1 MKTLDFR
8 RAGARIALVVLFA
21 ACPVAFADENDE
33 VARLYQQGN
42 LDKALEQ
49 ANAYLALKPKEPQMR
64 FQKGLI
70 LTEQQKIPDAIK
82 VFSSLSEDYPN
93 LPEPYNNLAVLYASQ
108 GLYEK
113 AREALEA
120 AIRTHPSYSIAHENL
135 GDIYAKLASQAYGK
149 ALQLDQ
155 SNAAAQTKLAMIK
168 DLFIGKPGAIRAA
181 SATTAAGTPPASA
194 ATPSVARSAAAA
206 TPSSTSPSPTRSV
219 APAAPSAATS
229 AAPATPLASAH
240 AAPGKASQK
249 SAEKKTEKTEKSAPG
264 KIAAVETHSPEKKS
278 GVPDESDNIIKTV
291 NAWAK
296 AWSDKNV
303 TAYFAFYASDF
314 QTPRG
319 VKRTTWE
326 RTRRDRIIKPKSIK
340 VEITH
345 PKVTLVNPTRAKVSF
360 RQLYHSDTFKHDSS
374 KTLEMVKTDGKWQI
388 RQERSGK

>member
-8 RAGARIALVVLFA
+8 RASARIALVVLFA
-21 ACPVAFADENDE
+21 VCPVAFADENDE
-33 VARLYQQGN
+33 VAKLYQQGN

-49 ANAYLALKPKEPQMR
+49 ANAYLALKPKDPQMR
-64 FQKGLI
+64 FHKGLI

-113 AREALEA
+113 ARGALEA

-135 GDIYAKLASQAYGK
+135 GDIYAKLASEAYGK

-155 SNAAAQTKLAMIK
+155 SNGAAQTKLAMIK
-168 DLFIGKPGAIRAA
+168 DLFIGKSGAIR
-181 SATTAAGTPPASA
+181 TASA
-194 ATPSVARSAAAA
+194 ATTPPAPSASAATRSAAAT
-206 TPSSTSPSPTRSV
+206 TP
-219 APAAPSAATS
+219 S
-229 AAPATPLASAH
+229 AAPATPLASVQ
-240 AAPGKASQK
+240 AAPSKAPQK
-249 SAEKKTEKTEKSAPG
+249 LAEKKTEKAEKSAPG
-264 KIAAVETHSPEKKS
+264 KIAAVETHSPEKKTD
-278 GVPDESDNIIKTV
+278 VPDESNEIIKTV

-296 AWSDKNV
+296 AWSDKNM

-326 RTRRDRIIKPKSIK
+326 KTRRDRIIKPKSIQ

-345 PKVTLVNPTRAKVSF
+345 PKVTLINPARARVSF
-360 RQLYHSDTFKHDSS
+360 RQLYHSDAFKHDSS

>member
-8 RAGARIALVVLFA
+8 RAGAHIALVVLFA
-21 ACPVAFADENDE
+21 VCPVAFADENDE
-33 VARLYQQGN
+33 VAKLYQQGN

-49 ANAYLALKPKEPQMR
+49 ANAYLALKPKDPQMR
-64 FQKGLI
+64 FHKGLI

-113 AREALEA
+113 ARGALAA

-135 GDIYAKLASQAYGK
+135 GDIYAKLASEAYGK

-155 SNAAAQTKLAMIK
+155 GNAAAQTKLAMIK
-168 DLFIGKPGAIRAA
+168 DLFIGKSGAIKTA
-181 SATTAAGTPPASA
+181 SAATAPAPPASA
-194 ATPSVARSAAAA
+194 APRSAAAT
-206 TPSSTSPSPTRSV
+206 TPSPPR
-219 APAAPSAATS
+219 S
-229 AAPATPLASAH
+229 AAPATPPASVH
-240 AAPGKASQK
+240 PAPGKALQK
-249 SAEKKTEKTEKSAPG
+249 SAEKKTEKAEKSAPG
-264 KIAAVETHSPEKKS
+264 KIAAVETHSPEKKTD
-278 GVPDESDNIIKTV
+278 VPDESDEIIKTV

-303 TAYFAFYASDF
+303 TAYFAFYAADF

-326 RTRRDRIIKPKSIK
+326 KTRRDRIIKPKAIQ

-345 PKVTLVNPTRAKVSF
+345 PKVTLINPARARVSF
-360 RQLYHSDTFKHDSS
+360 RQLYHSDAFKHDSS

-388 RQERSGK
+388 RQERSAK

>member
-8 RAGARIALVVLFA
+8 RAAARIALVVLFA

-33 VARLYQQGN
+33 VAKLYEQGN

-49 ANAYLALKPKEPQMR
+49 ANAYLALKPKDPQMR

-70 LTEQQKIPDAIK
+70 LTEQEKIPDAIK

-113 AREALEA
+113 ARGALEA
-120 AIRTHPSYSIAHENL
+120 AIRTHPSYSTAHENL

-168 DLFIGKPGAIRAA
+168 DLFTGIPGAIR
-181 SATTAAGTPPASA
+181 TAAAATAAPAPPASA
-194 ATPSVARSAAAA
+194 ATPSAARSAA
-206 TPSSTSPSPTRSV
+206 TVTPSPTRSV
-219 APAAPSAATS
+219 APTAPSAATS
-229 AAPATPLASAH
+229 AAPATPLASVH
-240 AAPGKASQK
+240 AAPSKVPQK
-249 SAEKKTEKTEKSAPG
+249 LAEKKTEKAEKSAPG

-278 GVPDESDNIIKTV
+278 GVPDESDDIIKTV

-296 AWSDKNV
+296 AWSDKNM

-319 VKRTTWE
+319 VKRTIWE
-326 RTRRDRIIKPKSIK
+326 RTRRDRIIKPKSIQ

-345 PKVTLVNPTRAKVSF
+345 PKVTLVNPTHAKVSF
-360 RQLYHSDTFKHDSS
+360 RQLYHSDAFKHDSS
-374 KTLEMVKTDGKWQI
+374 KILEMVKTDGKWQI
-388 RQERSGK
+388 RQERSGR

>member
-33 VARLYQQGN
+33 VAKLYQQGN

-113 AREALEA
+113 ARGALEA

-168 DLFIGKPGAIRAA
+168 DLFIGKSGAIRTA
-181 SATTAAGTPPASA
+181 SAATTAPAPPASA
-194 ATPSVARSAAAA
+194 GTPAAARSAAAA
-206 TPSSTSPSPTRSV
+206 MPSPTPPSPPRSV
-219 APAAPSAATS
+219 APAASSAATS
-229 AAPATPLASAH
+229 AAPATPLASVH
-240 AAPGKASQK
+240 AAPGKAPQK
-249 SAEKKTEKTEKSAPG
+249 LAEKKTEKAEKSAPG
-264 KIAAVETHSPEKKS
+264 KIAAVETHPPEKKS
-278 GVPDESDNIIKTV
+278 GVPDESDDIIKTV

-326 RTRRDRIIKPKSIK
+326 RTRRDRIIKPKSIQ

-345 PKVTLVNPTRAKVSF
+345 PKVTLINPTRAKVSF
-360 RQLYHSDTFKHDSS
+360 RQIYHSDAFKHDSS

-388 RQERSGK
+388 RQERSGR

>member
-33 VARLYQQGN
+33 VAKLYQQGN

-113 AREALEA
+113 ARGALEA

-168 DLFIGKPGAIRAA
+168 DLFIGKSGAIRTA
-181 SATTAAGTPPASA
+181 SAATTAPAPPASA
-194 ATPSVARSAAAA
+194 ATPSAARSAAATMPSP
-206 TPSSTSPSPTRSV
+206 TPPSPTRSV

-229 AAPATPLASAH
+229 AAPATPLASVH
-240 AAPGKASQK
+240 AAPGKAPQK
-249 SAEKKTEKTEKSAPG
+249 LAEKKTEKAEKSAPG
-264 KIAAVETHSPEKKS
+264 KIAAVETHSPVKKS
-278 GVPDESDNIIKTV
+278 GVPDESDDIIKTV

-360 RQLYHSDTFKHDSS
+360 RQLYHSDAFKNDSS
-374 KTLEMVKTDGKWQI
+374 KILEMVKTDGKWQI
-388 RQERSGK
+388 RQERSGR

>member
-1 MKTLDFR
+1 MKMLDFR
-8 RAGARIALVVLFA
+8 RTSARIALVVLLA
-21 ACPVAFADENDE
+21 SCPVAFADENDE

-49 ANAYLALKPKEPQMR
+49 ANAYLALKPKDPQMR
-64 FQKGLI
+64 FHKGLI
-70 LTEQQKIPDAIK
+70 LTEQQKIADAIK

-108 GLYEK
+108 GLYDK
-113 AREALEA
+113 ARSALEA
-120 AIRTHPSYSIAHENL
+120 AIRTHPSYSTAHENL

-168 DLFIGKPGAIRAA
+168 DLFTGRASAIR
-181 SATTAAGTPPASA
+181 TVSA
-194 ATPSVARSAAAA
+194 ATVASAPSASTATQSA
-206 TPSSTSPSPTRSV
+206 TRSV
-219 APAAPSAATS
+219 APTAPSAAS
-229 AAPATPLASAH
+229 ATPAVPSVASAT
-240 AAPGKASQK
+240 PPSKMPQK
-249 SAEKKTEKTEKSAPG
+249 LAEKKTEKAEKPEKAEKSAPG

-278 GVPDESDNIIKTV
+278 DVPDESDEIIKTV
-291 NAWAK
+291 NAWAR

-319 VKRTTWE
+319 TKRTTWE
-326 RTRRDRIIKPKSIK
+326 KTRRDRIIKPKSIQ

-345 PKVTLVNPTRAKVSF
+345 PKVTLINPTRARVSF
-360 RQLYHSDTFKHDSS
+360 RQLYHSDAFKNDSF
-374 KTLEMVKTDGKWQI
+374 KTLDMVKAGGKWQI
-388 RQERSGK
+388 RQERSGR

>member
-49 ANAYLALKPKEPQMR
+49 ANTYLALKPKDPQMR

-70 LTEQQKIPDAIK
+70 LTEQEKIADAIK

-113 AREALEA
+113 ARGALEA

-168 DLFIGKPGAIRAA
+168 DLFTGKSGAIRTA
-181 SATTAAGTPPASA
+181 SAATPAAAPPASA
-194 ATPSVARSAAAA
+194 ATSSAVRPAAAA
-206 TPSSTSPSPTRSV
+206 TPPPTPPSSTRPA
-219 APAAPSAATS
+219 APATPSAATS
-229 AAPATPLASAH
+229 AAHATPLASMH
-240 AAPGKASQK
+240 PAPGKASQK
-249 SAEKKTEKTEKSAPG
+249 SAEKKTEKAEKSAPG

-278 GVPDESDNIIKTV
+278 GVPDESDDIIKTV

-296 AWSDKNV
+296 AWSDKNM
-303 TAYFAFYASDF
+303 TTYFA
-314 QTPRG
+314 
-319 VKRTTWE
+319 
-326 RTRRDRIIKPKSIK
+326 
-340 VEITH
+340 
-345 PKVTLVNPTRAKVSF
+345 L
-360 RQLYHSDTFKHDSS
+360 
-374 KTLEMVKTDGKWQI
+374 
-388 RQERSGK
+388 

>member
-8 RAGARIALVVLFA
+8 RASARIALVVLFA
-21 ACPVAFADENDE
+21 VCPVAFADENDE
-33 VARLYQQGN
+33 VAKLYQQGN

-49 ANAYLALKPKEPQMR
+49 ANAYLALKPKDPQMR
-64 FQKGLI
+64 FHKGLI

-113 AREALEA
+113 ARGALEA

-135 GDIYAKLASQAYGK
+135 GDIYAKLASEAYGK

-168 DLFIGKPGAIRAA
+168 DLFIGKSGAIRTA
-181 SATTAAGTPPASA
+181 SAATTAPSPPASA
-194 ATPSVARSAAAA
+194 ATRSAAA
-206 TPSSTSPSPTRSV
+206 TTQSPTRSV
-219 APAAPSAATS
+219 APTAPSAAPS
-229 AAPATPLASAH
+229 AAPATPLASVH
-240 AAPGKASQK
+240 AAPGKAPQK
-249 SAEKKTEKTEKSAPG
+249 LAEKKTEKAEKSAPG
-264 KIAAVETHSPEKKS
+264 KIAGVETHSPEKKTD
-278 GVPDESDNIIKTV
+278 VPDESDEIIKTV

-326 RTRRDRIIKPKSIK
+326 RTRRDRIIKPKSIQ

-345 PKVTLVNPTRAKVSF
+345 PKVTLINPARARISF
-360 RQLYHSDTFKHDSS
+360 RQLYHSDAFKHDSS

>member
-8 RAGARIALVVLFA
+8 RAAARIALVVLFA

-33 VARLYQQGN
+33 VAKLYEQGN

-49 ANAYLALKPKEPQMR
+49 ANAYLALKPKDPQMR

-70 LTEQQKIPDAIK
+70 LTEQEKIPDAIK

-168 DLFIGKPGAIRAA
+168 DLFIGKPGAIR
-181 SATTAAGTPPASA
+181 TASA
-194 ATPSVARSAAAA
+194 ATAAPAPPASSAVRSAAAT
-206 TPSSTSPSPTRSV
+206 TPSPTPPSPTRAI

-240 AAPGKASQK
+240 PASGKTSQK
-249 SAEKKTEKTEKSAPG
+249 LAEKKTEKAEKSAPG

-278 GVPDESDNIIKTV
+278 SVADESDDIIKTV

-319 VKRTTWE
+319 AKRTTWE

-340 VEITH
+340 VEISH
-345 PKVTLVNPTRAKVSF
+345 PKVTLINPARARVSF
-360 RQLYHSDTFKHDSS
+360 RQLYHSDAFKHDSS
-374 KTLEMVKTDGKWQI
+374 KTLEMAKIDGKWQI
-388 RQERSGK
+388 RQERSGR

>member
-49 ANAYLALKPKEPQMR
+49 ANAYLALKPKDPQMR

-113 AREALEA
+113 ARGALEA

-168 DLFIGKPGAIRAA
+168 DLFTGKPGAIR
-181 SATTAAGTPPASA
+181 TASA
-194 ATPSVARSAAAA
+194 ATAAPAPSASA
-206 TPSSTSPSPTRSV
+206 TPSAARSIAATTPSPTPPSPTRST
-219 APAAPSAATS
+219 APGAPSAATS
-229 AAPATPLASAH
+229 AAPATPLASVH

-249 SAEKKTEKTEKSAPG
+249 LAEKKTEKAEKSAPG
-264 KIAAVETHSPEKKS
+264 KIAAVEAHSPEKKS
-278 GVPDESDNIIKTV
+278 GVPDESDDIIKTV

-319 VKRTTWE
+319 AKRTIWE
-326 RTRRDRIIKPKSIK
+326 KTRRDRIIKPKSIK
-340 VEITH
+340 VEISH
-345 PKVTLVNPTRAKVSF
+345 PKVTLINPARARVSF
-360 RQLYHSDTFKHDSS
+360 RQLYHSDAFKHDSS

>member
-33 VARLYQQGN
+33 VAKLYQQGN

-49 ANAYLALKPKEPQMR
+49 ANAYLALKPQEPQMR

-113 AREALEA
+113 ARGALEA

-168 DLFIGKPGAIRAA
+168 DLFIGKSGAIRTA
-181 SATTAAGTPPASA
+181 SAATTAPAPPASA
-194 ATPSVARSAAAA
+194 ATPSPARSAAAA
-206 TPSSTSPSPTRSV
+206 MPSPTPSSPTRSV

-229 AAPATPLASAH
+229 AAPATPLASVH
-240 AAPGKASQK
+240 AAPGKAPQK
-249 SAEKKTEKTEKSAPG
+249 LAEKKTEKAEKSAPG
-264 KIAAVETHSPEKKS
+264 KIAAVETRPPEKKS
-278 GVPDESDNIIKTV
+278 GVPDESDDIIKTV

-340 VEITH
+340 VEIAH

-360 RQLYHSDTFKHDSS
+360 RQLYHSDAFKHDSS

>member
-8 RAGARIALVVLFA
+8 RTRARIALVVLLA
-21 ACPVAFADENDE
+21 ACPVAFADESDE
-33 VARLYQQGN
+33 VAKLYQQGD

-49 ANAYLALKPKEPQMR
+49 ANAYLALKPKDPQMR

-82 VFSSLSEDYPN
+82 IFSSLSEDYPN
-93 LPEPYNNLAVLYASQ
+93 LPEPYNNLAVLYASE

-113 AREALEA
+113 ARGALEA

-155 SNAAAQTKLAMIK
+155 TNAAAQTKLAMIK
-168 DLFIGKPGAIRAA
+168 DLFTGKPGATKAA
-181 SATTAAGTPPASA
+181 STATPAAALPALA
-194 ATPSVARSAAAA
+194 ATPSAARSAATT
-206 TPSSTSPSPTRSV
+206 TPPPAPPSPTRSV
-219 APAAPSAATS
+219 ASTAPSAATS
-229 AAPATPLASAH
+229 AAPATSPASAH
-240 AAPGKASQK
+240 PASGKVPQK
-249 SAEKKTEKTEKSAPG
+249 SVEKKTEKAEKSASG
-264 KIAAVETHSPEKKS
+264 KIAAVEAHSPEKKS
-278 GVPDESDNIIKTV
+278 GAPDESDDIIKTV

-303 TAYFAFYASDF
+303 AAYFAFYASDF

-319 VKRTTWE
+319 TKRTIWE
-326 RTRRDRIIKPKSIK
+326 KTRRDRIIKPKSIK
-340 VEITH
+340 VEISH
-345 PKVTLVNPTRAKVSF
+345 PKVTLINPARARVSF
-360 RQLYHSDTFKHDSS
+360 RQLYHSDAFKHDSS

>member
-8 RAGARIALVVLFA
+8 RAGARIALVVLLA
-21 ACPVAFADENDE
+21 ACPVVFADESGE
-33 VARLYQQGN
+33 VAKLYQQGN

-49 ANAYLALKPKEPQMR
+49 ADAYLTLKPKDPQMR

-82 VFSSLSEDYPN
+82 IFSSLSEDYPN
-93 LPEPYNNLAVLYASQ
+93 LPEPYNNLAVLYASE

-113 AREALEA
+113 ARGALEA

-168 DLFIGKPGAIRAA
+168 DLFIGKPGATRTA
-181 SATTAAGTPPASA
+181 SATTPAPAPPASA
-194 ATPSVARSAAAA
+194 HP
-206 TPSSTSPSPTRSV
+206 
-219 APAAPSAATS
+219 
-229 AAPATPLASAH
+229 
-240 AAPGKASQK
+240 APGKAPQK
-249 SAEKKTEKTEKSAPG
+249 LAEKKTEKSAPG

-278 GVPDESDNIIKTV
+278 GVPDESDDIIKTV

-319 VKRTTWE
+319 VKRAIWE

-340 VEITH
+340 VEISH
-345 PKVTLVNPTRAKVSF
+345 PKVTLINPARARVSF
-360 RQLYHSDTFKHDSS
+360 RQLYHSDAFKHDSS
-374 KTLEMVKTDGKWQI
+374 KTLEMVKTGGKWQI

>member
-8 RAGARIALVVLFA
+8 RAGARIALVVLLA
-21 ACPVAFADENDE
+21 ACPVVFADESGE
-33 VARLYQQGN
+33 VAKLYQQGN

-49 ANAYLALKPKEPQMR
+49 ADAYLTLKPKDPQMR

-82 VFSSLSEDYPN
+82 IFSSLSEDYPN

-113 AREALEA
+113 ARGALEA

-168 DLFIGKPGAIRAA
+168 DLFIGKPGATRTA
-181 SATTAAGTPPASA
+181 SATTTAPAPPASA
-194 ATPSVARSAAAA
+194 AARSAAA
-206 TPSSTSPSPTRSV
+206 TT
-219 APAAPSAATS
+219 PSAATS
-229 AAPATPLASAH
+229 AAPAMPPASAH
-240 AAPGKASQK
+240 PAPGKAPQK
-249 SAEKKTEKTEKSAPG
+249 LAEKKTEKSAPG

-278 GVPDESDNIIKTV
+278 GVPDESDDIIKTV

-319 VKRTTWE
+319 VKRTIWE

-340 VEITH
+340 VEISH
-345 PKVTLVNPTRAKVSF
+345 PKVTLINPARARVSF
-360 RQLYHSDTFKHDSS
+360 RQLYHSDAFKHDSS
-374 KTLEMVKTDGKWQI
+374 KTLEMVKTGGKWQI

>member
-8 RAGARIALVVLFA
+8 RASARIALVVLFA
-21 ACPVAFADENDE
+21 VCPVAFADENDE
-33 VARLYQQGN
+33 VAKLYQQGN

-49 ANAYLALKPKEPQMR
+49 ANAYLALKPKDPQMR
-64 FQKGLI
+64 FHKGLI

-113 AREALEA
+113 ARGALEA

-135 GDIYAKLASQAYGK
+135 GDIYAKLASEAYGK

-168 DLFIGKPGAIRAA
+168 DLFIGKSGAIRTA
-181 SATTAAGTPPASA
+181 SAATTPLAPPASA
-194 ATPSVARSAAAA
+194 ATRSAAA
-206 TPSSTSPSPTRSV
+206 TT
-219 APAAPSAATS
+219 PSAAPS
-229 AAPATPLASAH
+229 AAPATPLASVH
-240 AAPGKASQK
+240 AAPSKAPQK
-249 SAEKKTEKTEKSAPG
+249 LAEKKTEKAEKSAPG
-264 KIAAVETHSPEKKS
+264 KIAAVETHSPEKKTD
-278 GVPDESDNIIKTV
+278 VPDESDEIIKTV

-296 AWSDKNV
+296 AWSDKNM

-319 VKRTTWE
+319 VKRITWE
-326 RTRRDRIIKPKSIK
+326 KTRRDRIIKPKSIQ

-345 PKVTLVNPTRAKVSF
+345 PKVTLINPTRARVSF
-360 RQLYHSDTFKHDSS
+360 RQLYHSDAFKHDSS